1 MNSSY
6 LEIHRLQIVIWITM
20 MLPCLLQY
28 LKWEDSRIYVVLIY
42 PVCVLI
48 LCDSKTIQFHYEDVL
63 LYSNPSQIVVKHY
76 QLSKNEEVRTVRVQP
91 VIDQQSLTRISC
103 RSCYQEVGTRY
114 ECDIDNRIKTKGFV
128 FLVNLMR
135 DKKYPQL
142 WELDV
147 SSRDS
152 EKELWIENELDA
164 SCISALEKV
173 IEATPRVTNL
183 HVVNLDGNG
192 ISEDVLDDFKQKL

>member
-1 MNSSY
+1 M
-6 LEIHRLQIVIWITM
+6 
-20 MLPCLLQY
+20 
-28 LKWEDSRIYVVLIY
+28 
-42 PVCVLI
+42 
-48 LCDSKTIQFHYEDVL
+48 
-63 LYSNPSQIVVKHY
+63 
-76 QLSKNEEVRTVRVQP
+76 
-91 VIDQQSLTRISC
+91 
-103 RSCYQEVGTRY
+103 
-114 ECDIDNRIKTKGFV
+114 

-147 SSRDS
+147 SSRDD
-152 EKELWIENELDA
+152 EEELCVENELDA
-164 SCISALEKV
+164 SCVSALEKV

>member
-1 MNSSY
+1 M
-6 LEIHRLQIVIWITM
+6 
-20 MLPCLLQY
+20 
-28 LKWEDSRIYVVLIY
+28 
-42 PVCVLI
+42 
-48 LCDSKTIQFHYEDVL
+48 
-63 LYSNPSQIVVKHY
+63 
-76 QLSKNEEVRTVRVQP
+76 
-91 VIDQQSLTRISC
+91 
-103 RSCYQEVGTRY
+103 
-114 ECDIDNRIKTKGFV
+114 

-147 SSRDS
+147 SRDS